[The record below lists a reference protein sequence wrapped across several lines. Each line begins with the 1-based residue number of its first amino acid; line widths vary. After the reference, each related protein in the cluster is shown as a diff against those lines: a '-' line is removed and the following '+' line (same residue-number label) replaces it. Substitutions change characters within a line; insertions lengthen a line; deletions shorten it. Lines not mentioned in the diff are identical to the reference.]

1 MTLHRWIV
9 TGTVGL
15 LGAAAVLTGGP
26 SGAVNIAA
34 ASPAAKAVVP
44 GHNGR
49 IAYVDNEGFVGSGP
63 NIWVGSRNHPDWA
76 LTQVTRSNR
85 DTAPAWSPQG
95 DRIAFNHGA
104 NVWMMSSSG
113 ANRHLIV

>member
-1 MTLHRWIV
+1 MTLRRWIA
-9 TGTVGL
+9 TGTVAL
-15 LGAAAVLTGGP
+15 LGTAGVLTGGP
-26 SGAVNIAA
+26 SGVVNVAA
-34 ASPAAKAVVP
+34 ATPTTNTVVP

-49 IAYVDNEGFVGSGP
+49 IAYVANEGIVGSGP
-63 NIWVGSRNHPDWA
+63 NIWTGSRNHPDWT

-104 NVWMMSSSG
+104 NVWM
-113 ANRHLIV
+113 